1 MTPIWLITTIPAIL
15 FSMFAQW
22 KMKSTFE
29 KYSKVFSDSNLT
41 GLEAGNIIIK
51 NEDLDVKIESID
63 GELTDHYDSSQ
74 NIMRVSNGTKT
85 NSVAAIAI
93 VAHELGHAL
102 QDKHQMSLFTFR
114 NAIVPVINV
123 GSNLGYF
130 MILAGFIFNYLNLT
144 YLGIIFFSLTFVF
157 ALITLPIEVNASNRA
172 MLLIQNYNLLSVDQ
186 MKGARAVLNAAA
198 LTYVAGLSATLLQLL
213 YFVLEANRRR

>member
-29 KYSKVFSDSNLT
+29 KYSKVNSDSNLT
-41 GLEAGNIIIK
+41 GVEAGNIIIK

-74 NIMRVSNGTKT
+74 NTMRVSNGTKT

-130 MILAGFIFNYLNLT
+130 MILAGFIFSYLNLI

-186 MKGARAVLNAAA
+186 MKGARSVLNAAA